1 MLSAMNEV
9 VLFLHIVGALLFV
22 AGIVVAGIAFESARA
37 RQRPEEMALLLSLT
51 RFGVAL
57 VAFGAMLLFA
67 CGLWLAGLEKI
78 GLGTGWVAAAVVLF
92 VVALVLGG
100 LGGQRPKQARLL
112 ATELAERG
120 EGVSPELRALLDDRA
135 SRLANQAS
143 AVLVVAVLALMVFKP

>member
-22 AGIVVAGIAFESARA
+22 AGIVVAGIVFESARA
-37 RQRPEEMALLLSLT
+37 R
-51 RFGVAL
+51 
-57 VAFGAMLLFA
+57 
-67 CGLWLAGLEKI
+67 
-78 GLGTGWVAAAVVLF
+78 
-92 VVALVLGG
+92 
-100 LGGQRPKQARLL
+100 QRPKQARLL

>member
-1 MLSAMNEV
+1 MAMLSAMNEV

-22 AGIVVAGIAFESARA
+22 AGIVFAGIAFESARA
-37 RQRPEEMALLLSLT
+37 R
-51 RFGVAL
+51 
-57 VAFGAMLLFA
+57 
-67 CGLWLAGLEKI
+67 
-78 GLGTGWVAAAVVLF
+78 
-92 VVALVLGG
+92 
-100 LGGQRPKQARLL
+100 QRPKQARLL